1 MKTSENIIS
10 GSQVHE
16 PAMQWQAD
24 LMEHL
29 REWDGKYGPTYLVP
43 WQPWHVT
50 PMTGDLGWTSWT
62 CRFLWLPY
70 KRCVYYCRLDQ
81 WCLILIPFSVMI
93 SSSQSSVKSFGIIP
107 LNPIQKDASVT
118 QFCIRS
124 SSVEVLDLLQKARD
138 SYRVERT
145 TFTNND
151 KLHWCV
157 HVQFCFF
164 LIAMDPNGFQ
174 FNPRTFRIVVRFPF
188 HVTGLLH
195 QRRRARE
202 LRGVVRG
209 RVCAEGRSASP
220 TIFHKC
226 PIFQKWGTKRK
237 PKTWQGLVVNCP
249 KLSNFREK
257 SSANISSG
265 PLSNW
270 SDQGL
275 WVSQS

>member
-164 LIAMDPNGFQ
+164 LDCNGSQWIPIQSQDVSNCGQVSFPCYRSSTPAT
-174 FNPRTFRIVVRFPF
+174 PRERASWSCARKSMCRRPVGKSYHFPQ
-188 HVTGLLH
+188 V
-195 QRRRARE
+195 
-202 LRGVVRG
+202 
-209 RVCAEGRSASP
+209 SY
-220 TIFHKC
+220 
-226 PIFQKWGTKRK
+226 
-237 PKTWQGLVVNCP
+237 
-249 KLSNFREK
+249 LSNMGNEK
-257 SSANISSG
+257 KTKNVARFSSE
-265 PLSNW
+265 LSKAIQF
-270 SDQGL
+270 QGKV
-275 WVSQS
+275 VSKY